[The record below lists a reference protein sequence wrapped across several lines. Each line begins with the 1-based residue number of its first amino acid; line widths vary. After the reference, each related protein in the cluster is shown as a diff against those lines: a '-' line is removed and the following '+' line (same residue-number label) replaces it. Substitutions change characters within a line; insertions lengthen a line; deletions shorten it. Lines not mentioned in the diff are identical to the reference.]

1 MTTEITVTKMTATST
16 RTISRLDI
24 DGNPFCFILE
34 DAIRETKIPSETCIP
49 AGRYQVIRRYHGRFY
64 ENYKSKFGHSHVFE
78 IAGIPNYSDVLIHI
92 GNDIADT
99 RGCLLTGR
107 SVTFARIGN
116 PKITLADS
124 TGAYVA
130 LYDEITRQFDS
141 GKEVFITV
149 VR

>member
-1 MTTEITVTKMTATST
+1 MTTEIAVTRMTATST
-16 RTISRLDI
+16 RTVSRLDI

-64 ENYKSKFGHSHVFE
+64 ENYKSRFGHAHVFE
-78 IAGIPNYSDVLIHI
+78 IVGIPNYSDVLIHI

-99 RGCLLTGR
+99 RGCLLTGCD
-107 SVTFARIGN
+107 VTFSQIGN
-116 PKITLADS
+116 PKITLARS
-124 TGAYVA
+124 TEAYKA
-130 LYDEITRQFDS
+130 LYTAITRQFDE
-141 GKEVFITV
+141 GKDVFITV

>member
-1 MTTEITVTKMTATST
+1 MTTEITVTRMTATST

-64 ENYKSKFGHSHVFE
+64 ETYKSKFGHNHVFE
-78 IAGIPNYSDVLIHI
+78 IVGIPNYSDVLIHI

-99 RGCLLTGR
+99 RGCLLTGQDISFLEIGKPKMTIAR
-107 SVTFARIGN
+107 STA
-116 PKITLADS
+116 
-124 TGAYVA
+124 AYKA

-141 GKEVFITV
+141 GKEVFITI